1 MQVGRKVFL
10 KNNTDVSTRIFTIV
24 GLNDKHQKVVEIE
37 SKLLVSNSGFYI
49 KYNGRYYC
57 LYEWDGPDARYAVL
71 LYEPTE
77 DMK

>member
-49 KYNGRYYC
+49 KYNGC
-57 LYEWDGPDARYAVL
+57 L
-71 LYEPTE
+71 
-77 DMK
+77 